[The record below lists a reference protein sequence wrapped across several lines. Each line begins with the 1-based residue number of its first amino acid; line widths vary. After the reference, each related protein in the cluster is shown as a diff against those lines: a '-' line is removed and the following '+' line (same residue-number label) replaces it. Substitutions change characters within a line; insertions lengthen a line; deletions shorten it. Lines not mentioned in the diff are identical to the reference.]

1 MGLDR
6 RAFLGLVA
14 GGAVGTLCT
23 PIPWKLID
31 DAAIWTQNWSWIPR
45 VPKGQI
51 DYVATSSKLC
61 PAGEGLRILRVAGK
75 PVTAAGNPD
84 HPLSRG
90 GVSALARSE
99 VYMSLSYRYLP
110 IFPQEVSLNRK

>member
-14 GGAVGTLCT
+14 GGAVGTMFT

-31 DAAIWTQNWSWIPR
+31 DAAIWTQNWSWIPK

-51 DYVATSSKLC
+51 DYVTTSSKLC
-61 PAGEGLRILRVAGK
+61 PGLGPIQPCK
-75 PVTAAGNPD
+75 
-84 HPLSRG
+84 
-90 GVSALARSE
+90 AL
-99 VYMSLSYRYLP
+99 YTL
-110 IFPQEVSLNRK
+110 